1 MNLIRPFVKL
11 FNLWVIIADSLLLTS
26 ELQSEYWHWQSST
39 CTALWD
45 TWGYLKVFLQSNR
58 FHEVC
63 WEVST
68 QFLRLVVVNVTCLQ
82 EVWCLEMTR
91 PRIIG
96 RTIVHLPTIIIRVCK
111 LRTKRSLVGCWETM
125 RSRCIDRGGQIV
137 RTTLRMSS
145 QVRCQILKQFE
156 SKMQFWKLAQKMI
169 MKD

>member
-26 ELQSEYWHWQSST
+26 ELQLEYWHWQSST

-96 RTIVHLPTIIIRVCK
+96 RTIVHLPTIIIQVCK

-125 RSRCIDRGGQIV
+125 RSRCIDRGWQIV
-137 RTTLRMSS
+137 RTTLRMSCS
-145 QVRCQILKQFE
+145 LP
-156 SKMQFWKLAQKMI
+156 
-169 MKD
+169 DT